1 MLTAVSSGRLLAKV
15 MPLASGATATK
26 SCGSGGVRR
35 QLDRSAASANRNDRY
50 LRKGRQYSVKTFRSL
65 VAVLFLSVVACKEKP
80 IDQGAL
86 ITARTI
92 GLEHLQRGRL
102 AEAEQEFRQVIAL
115 APRDPLGY
123 ANLGLTYLRAARY
136 AEAESELDRAQRLDP
151 KNPDIALIVAKLYSL
166 TGRPAEA
173 RRILSTVPA
182 DARVLYALAELD
194 REGGDSAYAERLR
207 QVLARSP
214 ANLAVRLKLA
224 DALLKLGQ
232 TDSTIRYLEEVRR
245 LRPEPPREAKPHL
258 DAALQSLRAERP
270 ADARAALDRFLRL
283 MEVTAPYQAALAEVD
298 GIEGPLAGRPV
309 LAFSPQ
315 SLIAMRGIGSAPTS
329 GQVHF
334 VDVTGETGFPELGAP
349 PTALALGDYDGDGE
363 DNLLLAAPLARLY
376 AVHGGFVADV
386 SAQMPLPLPAGIR
399 FATFADYDNDGWLDL
414 FAIGAD
420 GRGLLLHNREGKRFD
435 DVTDAAGVRD
445 VDGARH
451 ALFVDLDHDG
461 DLDLLLVGGGSL
473 GAYRNNLDG
482 TFTLFPNADGI
493 VQGGTDAAF
502 ADVDDD
508 GRVDIFV
515 ASATGRDGLFHNDGV
530 RGFTRTADTI
540 RGAGPVAMGDYDNDG
555 AIDIFVAGSGLWHNK
570 GNGHFTRDTRS
581 NLERARNAAGGTAV
595 FFDYDN
601 DGWLDL
607 IVAGPHGALL
617 FHNDGTG
624 RFADS
629 SQLLPPAVQRD
640 SIGPLIVADID
651 GDGDQDLIF
660 GDRSGVHV
668 LRNEGGNAHLAM
680 RVRLTTLGLG
690 SG

>member
-1 MLTAVSSGRLLAKV
+1 MLTAESSGSVLAKV
-15 MPLASGATATK
+15 IPLASGATATN
-26 SCGSGGVRR
+26 SWGAGGVRR
-35 QLDRSAASANRNDRY
+35 QRDRSAAGRTSRNTRY
-50 LRKGRQYSVKTFRSL
+50 FRTGRGRQYSVKTFRSL
-65 VAVLFLSVVACKEKP
+65 AAVLLLSAVACREKT

-86 ITARTI
+86 ITARTV
-92 GLEHLQRGRL
+92 GLEHLRRGRL
-102 AEAEQEFRQVIAL
+102 PEAEQEFRQVIAL

-136 AEAESELDRAQRLDP
+136 AEAESELDRARRLDP

-173 RRILSTVPA
+173 RRILSAVPA

-207 QVLARSP
+207 QVLERSP

-245 LRPEPPREAKPHL
+245 LRPEPPREAKPYL
-258 DAALQSLRAERP
+258 DAVLQALHAKRP
-270 ADARAALDRFLRL
+270 SDARAALDRFLRL

-334 VDVTGETGFPELGAP
+334 VDVTGETGFPERGAS

-376 AVHGGFVADV
+376 AVHGGVVADV
-386 SAQMPLPLPAGIR
+386 SAQMLLPLPAGII
-399 FATFADYDNDGWLDL
+399 FATFADYDN
-414 FAIGAD
+414 
-420 GRGLLLHNREGKRFD
+420 
-435 DVTDAAGVRD
+435 
-445 VDGARH
+445 
-451 ALFVDLDHDG
+451 DG

-473 GAYRNNLDG
+473 GAYRNHLDG

-508 GRVDIFV
+508 GRVDVFV
-515 ASATGRDGLFHNDGV
+515 ASATGADGLFHNDGW
-530 RGFTRTADTI
+530 R
-540 RGAGPVAMGDYDNDG
+540 
-555 AIDIFVAGSGLWHNK
+555 
-570 GNGHFTRDTRS
+570 
-581 NLERARNAAGGTAV
+581 
-595 FFDYDN
+595 
-601 DGWLDL
+601 DL

-629 SQLLPPAVQRD
+629 SQLLPPAVRRD
-640 SIGPLIVADID
+640 SIGPLVVADID
-651 GDGDQDLIF
+651 ADGDQDLIF

-668 LRNEGGNAHLAM
+668 VRNDGGNAHLAM

-690 SG
+690 SGKNNSFGIGARLDVRAGELYQTRVVTEPVTHFGLGTHFKADVLRVQWRSEEHTSE